1 VDPLNIT
8 VKGPSYLPVGVAGIL
23 VPQDPSLAASV
34 GQAANAAMAAFLQ
47 PLTGGPDG
55 DGWAFGR
62 GVYISD
68 VAAILEAIPG
78 VDHAEFLELRLNDTP
93 VGDFVSVPP
102 DRIVVA
108 GPIRIEVRG
117 A

>member
-1 VDPLNIT
+1 
-8 VKGPSYLPVGVAGIL
+8 
-23 VPQDPSLAASV
+23 
-34 GQAANAAMAAFLQ
+34 MAAFLH

-62 GVYISD
+62 GVFISD
-68 VAAILEAIPG
+68 VAAVLEAIPG

-93 VGDFVSVPP
+93 VGDSVSVPT